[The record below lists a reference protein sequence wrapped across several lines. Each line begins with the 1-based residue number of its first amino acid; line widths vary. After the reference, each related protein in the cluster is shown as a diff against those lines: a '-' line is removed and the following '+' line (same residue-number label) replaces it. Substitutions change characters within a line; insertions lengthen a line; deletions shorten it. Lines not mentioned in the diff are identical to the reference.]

1 MRAQLGG
8 LAHDG
13 TAQIQ
18 MAMRGHQKHGFDAF
32 VQLFVGQNQ
41 RHFVFK
47 IGDGA
52 QTARDKSRVHRAR
65 EIHRQTGKRRGFDVS
80 PAAFFNR
87 AAQHFDALV
96 GRKKRHFARIDAHAH
111 HNAVEQTRGFTQN
124 VHVPARN
131 RVEGA
136 GINRGFHWRGSIRRI
151 AANRESGERNARPIR
166 RLPAV
171 TTQTHDVAVIGAGI
185 AGLTAA
191 ALLARDGADVILLE
205 QHDKPGGCA
214 GYFNVPSKWG
224 DFQFPVGATVAL
236 GLEQNGLHRQIFEM
250 LGAQCAA
257 TPLDRLSVFLPDA
270 RIELW
275 HDAAKWNRERAQL
288 SGNRRGQ
295 ELFWRLQEQIA
306 DAGWFALH
314 RKPALPL
321 QKPIDVARN
330 LTLAHPRILPMLA
343 ALPFSVGE
351 WMKWLRVD
359 RDRAFSA
366 LVNLQL
372 LITTQSLSHQAPLS
386 NGMAGLDL
394 WRHGGFH
401 PHGGVGTLAQILL
414 DAYRNHGGQT
424 RFSTRVTNVRRD
436 GKVWRIETE
445 RSTICARKIIANVPL
460 ANLPALVPACDVAAL
475 GERAGQSWGAA
486 TLYIALREECV
497 PADLPLH
504 SQILSRYAATPPYI
518 RAGAGDDLFLSL
530 SPRGDLA
537 SAPRG
542 WRALNVSTHVRLR
555 DWRNLSE
562 IEYRAHK
569 KIWRDRL
576 LDGVRVAVPNFDAG
590 KGFVI
595 TGTPSSWENY
605 TLRAS
610 GGVGGAPLSRRNAN
624 LRALPSRIGLPD
636 FRLVGDSTFPGQG
649 TVACALSGFNA
660 WRDLRE

>member
-1 MRAQLGG
+1 M
-8 LAHDG
+8 
-13 TAQIQ
+13 I
-18 MAMRGHQKHGFDAF
+18 
-32 VQLFVGQNQ
+32 
-41 RHFVFK
+41 
-47 IGDGA
+47 
-52 QTARDKSRVHRAR
+52 
-65 EIHRQTGKRRGFDVS
+65 
-80 PAAFFNR
+80 
-87 AAQHFDALV
+87 
-96 GRKKRHFARIDAHAH
+96 
-111 HNAVEQTRGFTQN
+111 
-124 VHVPARN
+124 
-131 RVEGA
+131 
-136 GINRGFHWRGSIRRI
+136 
-151 AANRESGERNARPIR
+151 
-166 RLPAV
+166 
-171 TTQTHDVAVIGAGI
+171 HDVAVIGAGV
-185 AGLTAA
+185 AGLTSA
-191 ALLARDGADVILLE
+191 ALFARDGADVVLIE
-205 QHDKPGGCA
+205 AHDKPGGCA
-214 GYFNVPSKWG
+214 GYFEVPSKWG

-236 GLEQNGLHRQIFEM
+236 GLENGGLHREIFD
-250 LGAQCAA
+250 LLHVRCPA
-257 TPLDRLSVFLPDA
+257 TPLDRLSVFLPDR

-275 HDAAKWNRERAQL
+275 HDDQKWKRQRAL
-288 SGNRRGQ
+288 LPGNRSGQ

-306 DAGWFALH
+306 DAGWFALN
-314 RKPALPL
+314 RKPALPI
-321 QKPIDVARN
+321 QKPIDVGRN
-330 LTLAHPRILPMLA
+330 LNLVSPRLLPMLT

-351 WMKWLRVD
+351 LMTHLRVD

-372 LITTQSLSHQAPLS
+372 LITTQSLSHRAPLS

-394 WRHGGFH
+394 WRHGAFH
-401 PHGGVGTLAQILL
+401 STGGIGAIARTLL
-414 DAYRNHGGQT
+414 DAFVEHGGKT
-424 RFSTRVTNVRRD
+424 RFSTRALKIERLGD
-436 GKVWRIETE
+436 IWQIETD
-445 RSTICARKIIANVPL
+445 SGLICARQVVANLPL
-460 ANLPALVPACDVAAL
+460 ANLPNLVPAACVEHL
-475 GERAGQSWGAA
+475 IERASESWGAA

-562 IEYRAHK
+562 TEYRAHK

-576 LDGVRVAVPNFDAG
+576 LDGVRVAIPDFDAG

-605 TLRAS
+605 TLRAG

-624 LRALPSRIGLPD
+624 LRALPARIGLPG